1 MASLIKCPACGAVV
15 DPLALKCPECGYI
28 LSQESESGKLIR
40 DSIESLQSQ
49 LSQERNP
56 SKQASII
63 NGFSM
68 PGTVEG
74 LLNLLVFSYSRFEQ
88 SNGLDDEKISAAWLE
103 KAKQAYKM
111 LKIRSDSDNSILGKI
126 QEYGFLDH
134 KGTIPKVKASR
145 EQRKRRSWTRWII
158 ILGIIAIV
166 VYLFLL
172 ILSNMDEP
180 VESDVSVRQQV
191 MELVQEGKYDEA
203 RKKTSEM
210 EYSWDQRELMEM
222 IEKEENK

>member
-1 MASLIKCPACGAVV
+1 MASLTKCPACGAVV
-15 DPLALKCPECGYI
+15 DSLALKCPECGYI
-28 LSQESESGKLIR
+28 LSQESESGRLIR

-56 SKQASII
+56 SKQVSII

-88 SNGLDDEKISAAWLE
+88 SNGVDDEKISAAWLE

-111 LKIRSDSDNSILGKI
+111 LKIRSDSDKSILGKI
-126 QEYGFLDH
+126 HEYGFLD
-134 KGTIPKVKASR
+134 KKNTIPKVKSSR
-145 EQRKRRSWTRWII
+145 LQRKRRTWTRWII
-158 ILGIIAIV
+158 ILGIFAIA
-166 VYLFLL
+166 VYLFLI

-180 VESDVSVRQQV
+180 VESDASVRQQV
-191 MELVQEGKYDEA
+191 MELVQ
-203 RKKTSEM
+203 
-210 EYSWDQRELMEM
+210 
-222 IEKEENK
+222 

>member
-88 SNGLDDEKISAAWLE
+88 SNGLDDEKISV
-103 KAKQAYKM
+103 
-111 LKIRSDSDNSILGKI
+111 
-126 QEYGFLDH
+126 DH

>member
-111 LKIRSDSDNSILGKI
+111 LKIRSDSDKSILGKI
-126 QEYGFLDH
+126 QEYGFLDQRS
-134 KGTIPKVKASR
+134 TIPKVKSSR
-145 EQRKRRSWTRWII
+145 SQRKRRTWTRWII
-158 ILGIIAIV
+158 ILGLLAV
-166 VYLFLL
+166 AVYLFLL

-180 VESDVSVRQQV
+180 VDSDASVRQQV
-191 MELVQEGKYDEA
+191 LELVQEGKYDEA
-203 RKKTSEM
+203 RNKASEM
-210 EYSWDQRELMEM
+210 EYSWDRRELMEM
-222 IEKEENK
+222 IEKNENK